1 MGKAS
6 NRVTLKQIADRT
18 GFSVITVSKALRD
31 CDDIALRTRAA
42 IRAAA
47 NEMGYVMNGAA
58 NALRSGR
65 SMCIALSVVDITNSF
80 WSLFAKHAEEIARE
94 HGYSMII
101 LNIDMC
107 AQTERNAIRTALR
120 QGVDGMLIDPSHG
133 YLENVKMLEQA
144 RVPFV
149 ILEHPPV
156 AASMNSAT
164 CDHMGGAYLAATYM
178 ASRGCRKIL
187 FLNLEHFPWRRDSF
201 EQGLVDSGLSVAEN
215 MVFHRLTSVQGETYD
230 ILTEELARHPDID
243 SIFAFND
250 AVAYDAIC
258 SLKKLGKGVPK
269 DIRVVGNGDTES
281 FLSIPVSLTS
291 LHSSPIRL
299 ADEAMK
305 LLLDNLSS
313 EEPVPPK
320 HVVLPVTLTV
330 RDSC

>member
-1 MGKAS
+1 MVERLGKGIKRYFKDNLGILCALAVMILFLYVYP
-6 NRVTLKQIADRT
+6 VTHETFLTQRNIFNA
-18 GFSVITVSKALRD
+18 VSYTHLDVYK
-31 CDDIALRTRAA
+31 
-42 IRAAA
+42 
-47 NEMGYVMNGAA
+47 
-58 NALRSGR
+58 
-65 SMCIALSVVDITNSF
+65 
-80 WSLFAKHAEEIARE
+80 
-94 HGYSMII
+94 
-101 LNIDMC
+101 
-107 AQTERNAIRTALR
+107 R

-269 DIRVVGNGDTES
+269 DIRVVGN
-281 FLSIPVSLTS
+281 LSLI
-291 LHSSPIRL
+291 HI
-299 ADEAMK
+299 
-305 LLLDNLSS
+305 
-313 EEPVPPK
+313 
-320 HVVLPVTLTV
+320 
-330 RDSC
+330 